1 MIQGTRH
8 PAFFSGEEWSL
19 TWVPRLEVALTSQPL
34 QWRWHVCSWQCSWD
48 FFALLQH
55 GKQMRLEW
63 VGELWNVKWNQPQ
76 RLLSLYHSDSHTGR
90 KWKDGVLPFPTEGL
104 QCGCCTTPVL
114 KENLNPPS
122 HQPPPK
128 TLPRRRPQAQWWGEV
143 GVSWDWKEELISGGC
158 FSLKT
163 CGIAEVHPPLWVWLL
178 EIPFSFLAS
187 KFGALLLSMVL
198 RGGDASTVLTW

>member
-1 MIQGTRH
+1 MLH
-8 PAFFSGEEWSL
+8 SLLVSVSGDDTGNEAPSL
-19 TWVPRLEVALTSQPL
+19 F
-34 QWRWHVCSWQCSWD
+34 QWRRMISDLGAKTGGGTHIPASARKVACLLMTMFLGF
-48 FFALLQH
+48 FFAFLQH

-122 HQPPPK
+122 HQPSPWGDPK
-128 TLPRRRPQAQWWGEV
+128 HSDEERSVWV
-143 GVSWDWKEELISGGC
+143 GTEKNSWFLVVAFLWKRVALQRFTRHSGFGYWK
-158 FSLKT
+158 FPS
-163 CGIAEVHPPLWVWLL
+163 
-178 EIPFSFLAS
+178 PF
-187 KFGALLLSMVL
+187 
-198 RGGDASTVLTW
+198 